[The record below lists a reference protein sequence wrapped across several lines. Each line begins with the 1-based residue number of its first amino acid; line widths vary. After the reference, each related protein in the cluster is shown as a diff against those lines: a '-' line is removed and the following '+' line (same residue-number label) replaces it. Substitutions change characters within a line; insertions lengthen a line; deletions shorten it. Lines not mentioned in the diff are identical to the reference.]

1 MEEYIMKATR
11 IHMPCREC
19 HVIHA
24 NAMSSTLCS
33 DCGIKLRKENEELLE
48 LEKLEAQID
57 AFKELEDE
65 WIAFQ
70 KLETEWVNTI

>member
-33 DCGIKLRKENEELLE
+33 DCGIKLRKENEEL
-48 LEKLEAQID
+48 EA
-57 AFKELEDE
+57 E
-65 WIAFQ
+65 WLAFQ
-70 KLETEWVNTI
+70 EQETKWKNTL

>member
-1 MEEYIMKATR
+1 MKATR

-33 DCGIKLRKENEELLE
+33 DCGIKLRKENEELEATLLGQLEAEWIEIQE
-48 LEKLEAQID
+48 LESKWK
-57 AFKELEDE
+57 KEHYES
-65 WIAFQ
+65 
-70 KLETEWVNTI
+70 